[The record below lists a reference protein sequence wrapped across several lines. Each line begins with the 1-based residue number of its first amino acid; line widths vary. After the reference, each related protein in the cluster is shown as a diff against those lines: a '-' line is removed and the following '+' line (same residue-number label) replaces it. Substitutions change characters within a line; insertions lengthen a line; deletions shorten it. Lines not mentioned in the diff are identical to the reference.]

1 MPLKAWY
8 DSPADE
14 MRTTTETQ
22 EEIIDNF
29 SLFDGDME
37 STLFYLMDLG
47 KKLPAMPEAHK
58 TEEYIVKGCQ
68 SKVWLYPS
76 FSEGKVQFEA
86 DSNTEIT
93 KGLVYLL
100 VNIWNNRT
108 PDEILN
114 TDLFFIDKIGM
125 SRMIGSQRSN
135 GFASM
140 IKQMKMYALAY
151 KSANN

>member
-1 MPLKAWY
+1 MMKTIN
-8 DSPADE
+8 E
-14 MRTTTETQ
+14 VQ
-22 EEIIDNF
+22 EEIIENF

-47 KKLPAMPEAHK
+47 KKLPTMPEDHK
-58 TEEYIVKGCQ
+58 TEDYIVKGCQ
-68 SKVWLYPS
+68 SKVWLFPK
-76 FSEGKVQFEA
+76 FLDGRVFFEA

-93 KGLVYLL
+93 KGLIYLL
-100 VNIWNNRT
+100 VSLWNNRT

-114 TDLFFIDKIGM
+114 TDLFLIDKIGM

-140 IKQMKMYALAY
+140 IKQIKMYALAY
-151 KSANN
+151 KSK

>member
-1 MPLKAWY
+1 M
-8 DSPADE
+8 
-14 MRTTTETQ
+14 TTTDIQ
-22 EEIIDNF
+22 NEIIDNF

-37 STLFYLMDLG
+37 QTLFYLMDLG
-47 KKLPAMPEAHK
+47 KKLPAMTDEHK

-68 SKVWLYPS
+68 SKVWVYPTFVDS
-76 FSEGKVQFEA
+76 KVHFEA

-100 VNIWNNRT
+100 WSIWNDKT
-108 PDEILN
+108 PQEVID

-151 KSANN
+151 QTKL

>member
-1 MPLKAWY
+1 M
-8 DSPADE
+8 
-14 MRTTTETQ
+14 TTTTDIQ
-22 EEIIDNF
+22 NDIIENF

-47 KKLPAMPEAHK
+47 KKLPAMPEEHK

-68 SKVWLYPS
+68 SKVWVYPMVID
-76 FSEGKVQFEA
+76 GKVRFEA

-100 VNIWNNRT
+100 WSIWNNRT
-108 PDEILN
+108 PDEILA
-114 TDLFFIDKIGM
+114 TELYFIDKIGM

-140 IKQMKMYALAY
+140 IKQMKMYALGY
-151 KSANN
+151 KSIGN

>member
-1 MPLKAWY
+1 MPH
-8 DSPADE
+8 
-14 MRTTTETQ
+14 TTTTDIQ
-22 EEIIDNF
+22 NEIIENF

-47 KKLPAMPEAHK
+47 KKLPAMPEEHK
-58 TEEYIVKGCQ
+58 TEDYIVKGCQ
-68 SKVWLYPS
+68 SKVWVFPS
-76 FSEGKVQFEA
+76 FSDGKVSMEA

-100 VNIWNNRT
+100 WSIWNNRT
-108 PDEILN
+108 PDEILE
-114 TDLFFIDKIGM
+114 TELFFIDKIGM

-140 IKQMKMYALAY
+140 IKQMKLYALAY
-151 KSANN
+151 RNSNN

>member
-1 MPLKAWY
+1 MPQ
-8 DSPADE
+8 
-14 MRTTTETQ
+14 TTTDIQ
-22 EEIIDNF
+22 NEIIENF

-47 KKLPAMPEAHK
+47 KKLPAMPDEHK

-68 SKVWLYPS
+68 SKVWVFPT
-76 FSEGKVQFEA
+76 FKEGKVSMEA

-100 VNIWNNRT
+100 WSIWNNRT
-108 PDEILN
+108 PDEILE
-114 TDLFFIDKIGM
+114 TELFFIDKIGM

-140 IKQMKMYALAY
+140 IKQMKLYALAY
-151 KSANN
+151 KNSNV

>member
-1 MPLKAWY
+1 L
-8 DSPADE
+8 
-14 MRTTTETQ
+14 TTNEIQ
-22 EEIIDNF
+22 NEIIDNF

-47 KKLPAMPEAHK
+47 KKLPTMTDAHK
-58 TEEYIVKGCQ
+58 TEDYIVKGCQ
-68 SKVWLYPS
+68 SKVWVYPT
-76 FSEGKVQFEA
+76 FIDGKVYFEA

-100 VNIWNNRT
+100 WSIWNTQT

-114 TDLFFIDKIGM
+114 SELFFIDKIGM

-140 IKQMKMYALAY
+140 IKQMKLYALAY
-151 KSANN
+151 KTKGA